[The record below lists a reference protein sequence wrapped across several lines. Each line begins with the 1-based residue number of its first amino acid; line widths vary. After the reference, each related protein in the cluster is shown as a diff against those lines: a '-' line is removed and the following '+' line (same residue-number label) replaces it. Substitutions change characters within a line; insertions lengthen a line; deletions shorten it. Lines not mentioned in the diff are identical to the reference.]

1 MSKNTLASTRTQ
13 DTAAGAVMSFAHRTA
28 LAAALAAAL
37 VAAFFTP
44 LNVSTPQ
51 AHTIA
56 PIATHA
62 TLAVIAR
69 GGCGGTPLP
78 C

>member
-1 MSKNTLASTRTQ
+1 MFQNTLASTHTQ
-13 DTAAGAVMSFAHRTA
+13 DTAAGAVLSFARRTA
-28 LAAALAAAL
+28 LATALAVTL

-44 LNVSTPQ
+44 LSVSVPQ
-51 AHTIA
+51 THALA
-56 PIATHA
+56 PVATHA

-69 GGCGGTPLP
+69 GGCAGTPLP